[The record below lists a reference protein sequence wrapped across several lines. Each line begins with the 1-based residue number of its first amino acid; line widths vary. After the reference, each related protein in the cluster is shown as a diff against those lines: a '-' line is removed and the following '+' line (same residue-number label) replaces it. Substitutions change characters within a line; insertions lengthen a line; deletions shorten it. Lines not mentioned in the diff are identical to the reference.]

1 MTDKKDSTMTG
12 TSEGTSKLVEKYL
25 KEIDDDEDSADEDEL
40 PASASA
46 QSLGVRAQKKILSKL
61 SSKSVAKVFIDE
73 TSGRILDNLHK
84 LTRGYSGN
92 KKEADKLLRSI
103 IKTIVKLGILYKNNL
118 FNEFELKLIDEFRNR
133 FHSLSKAIVTFYE
146 VDFTFDRLFLTR
158 MCKECQDLTHK
169 IISTHLTQ
177 KSHVRIDYIYNY
189 LGNLQF
195 LDYVFNPNSTTNRVV
210 IKEIVQDMNS
220 LMDAGLL

>member
-1 MTDKKDSTMTG
+1 MTDRKGSTT
-12 TSEGTSKLVEKYL
+12 TEGTNKLVEKYL
-25 KEIDDDEDSADEDEL
+25 KEVDDDEDSADEEEVSS
-40 PASASA
+40 ASATA

-84 LTRGYSGN
+84 LIRSYSGS

-103 IKTIVKLGILYKNNL
+103 IKTIVKIGILYKNDL
-118 FNEFELKLIDEFRNR
+118 FTEYELKFIEDFRHR

-158 MCKECQDLTHK
+158 MCKECQDLTHR
-169 IISTHLTQ
+169 IISTHLTN
-177 KSHVRIDYIYNY
+177 KSHARMDYVFNY
-189 LGNLQF
+189 VSNLQF
-195 LDYVFNPNSTTNRVV
+195 LEYCFNPSSTVNRAI
-210 IKEIVQDMNS
+210 IKEIVEDMHS
-220 LMDAGLL
+220 LMDAGFL